1 VSKLIQLVYI
11 SRSNLAALSNNHNIH
26 PQVSQILG
34 KSRRNNRAKKIVGAL
49 YFGNGYFFQC
59 LEGEESD
66 LLALY
71 ETIHA
76 DTRHTDLHIVSMK
89 PITQRSFGNWEMKY
103 VPAEQE
109 IQKLVNS
116 FGMTEFDPYRF
127 DENMNKQML
136 QLLVNGANFAQQD
149 VSPEQAPDTDQA
161 KSCTCTNWKIVSAI
175 LAALLCADLLRQ
187 FWH

>member
-71 ETIHA
+71 ETMHA
-76 DTRHTDLHIVSMK
+76 DTRHTDL
-89 PITQRSFGNWEMKY
+89 
-103 VPAEQE
+103 
-109 IQKLVNS
+109 
-116 FGMTEFDPYRF
+116 
-127 DENMNKQML
+127 
-136 QLLVNGANFAQQD
+136 
-149 VSPEQAPDTDQA
+149 
-161 KSCTCTNWKIVSAI
+161 
-175 LAALLCADLLRQ
+175 LRQ